1 MLALVGVYNCGKL
14 YAKRSLMMTLQE
26 KKNLTLRLN
35 KQLIEQAKLYA
46 AKHNLSVSQLVET
59 YFLNLHELDAKGHT
73 PLVRQLT
80 GIVPESVDVEQAYG
94 DYLVEKYGA

>member
-1 MLALVGVYNCGKL
+1 
-14 YAKRSLMMTLQE
+14 MTIQE
-26 KKNLTLRLN
+26 KKKLTLRLN

-59 YFLNLHELDAKGHT
+59 YFLNLPETDEEGHT

-80 GIVPESVDVEQAYG
+80 GILPESADVEQVYG

>member
-1 MLALVGVYNCGKL
+1 MI
-14 YAKRSLMMTLQE
+14 QE
-26 KKNLTLRLN
+26 KTKLTLRLN
-35 KQLIEQAKLYA
+35 KHLIEQAKLYA

-59 YFLNLHELDAKGHT
+59 YFLNLQEADTEGHT

-80 GIVPESVDVEQAYG
+80 GILPESVDVEQAYG